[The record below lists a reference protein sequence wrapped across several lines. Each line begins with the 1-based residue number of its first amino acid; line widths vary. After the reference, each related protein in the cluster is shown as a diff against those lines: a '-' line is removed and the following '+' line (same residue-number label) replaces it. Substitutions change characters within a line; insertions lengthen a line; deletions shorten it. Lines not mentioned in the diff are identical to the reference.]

1 MVYISEIIEGRVPEG
16 TETDIRGWIHRT
28 RSSGKLSFVVIRDS
42 TDIIQVT
49 VRKGNVPD
57 EDFEA
62 AKNALVESS
71 VMIKGKVKKDERAPG
86 GYELQAS
93 SFKVFHYSEVYPIT
107 KDQSDEFLLDQRHL
121 WLRSTEMQAT
131 LRIRSAVFNALRTWF
146 YGHGFNEVQ
155 SPTFVSGACEGGSTL
170 FEVPFFKERKVY
182 LSQSWQLYAEAMVM
196 SLDKIFTIAPSF
208 RAEKSRTRRHLAE
221 FWHCEAEV
229 AWIGNDEMM
238 ALEEDLIPFVVQS
251 IIKNNRRDL
260 EKLNRDISKLEKC
273 QKPFERIRYEKAE
286 ELLATKGVA
295 PATPGDLGYEEE
307 KVLTEFFDRPF
318 FVTHFPKK
326 AKAFYHRPDP
336 TNPNVVLCHD
346 LLAPEGYGEIIGGG
360 ERIYDKEQLLA
371 RMKEEGLD
379 TEPYNWYIDLR
390 RFGTVPHSGFGCG
403 VDRLVTWI
411 TGQSHIKYV
420 IPFPRMMR
428 RVYP

>member
-1 MVYISEIIEGRVPEG
+1 MVYISEILEGKVPEG

-86 GYELQAS
+86 GYELQAT

-251 IIKNNRRDL
+251 IIKNNKRDL

-336 TNPNVVLCHD
+336 TNPEVVLCHD

-411 TGQSHIKYV
+411 TGLSHIKYV

>member
-42 TDIIQVT
+42 TDTIQVT

-86 GYELQAS
+86 GYELQAT

-229 AWIGNDEMM
+229 AWVGNDEMM

>member
-1 MVYISEIIEGRVPEG
+1 MVYISEILEGKVPEG

-28 RSSGKLSFVVIRDS
+28 RSSGKICFVVIRDS
-42 TDIIQVT
+42 TDTIQVT
-49 VRKGNVPD
+49 VRKGNIPD

-71 VMIKGKVKKDERAPG
+71 VIIKGTVKKDDRAPG
-86 GYELQAS
+86 GYELQS
-93 SFKVFHYSEVYPIT
+93 TSFKVFHYSEVYPIT

-146 YGHGFNEVQ
+146 YSHGFNEVQ

-229 AWIGNDEMM
+229 AWIGNDEIM
-238 ALEEDLIPFVVQS
+238 ALEEELIPYVVQT
-251 IIKNNRRDL
+251 IIEKNRKDL
-260 EKLNRDISKLEKC
+260 EKLNRDISKLQKC

-307 KVLTEFFDRPF
+307 KVLTEFFDKPF
-318 FVTHFPKK
+318 FITHFPKK

-336 TNPNVVLCHD
+336 KDPEHVLCHD

-360 ERIYDKEQLLA
+360 ERIYDKDELLG
-371 RMKEEGLD
+371 RMKEEGMD
-379 TEPYNWYIDLR
+379 PEPYNWYIDLR
-390 RFGTVPHSGFGCG
+390 RYGTVPHSGFGLG
-403 VDRLVTWI
+403 MDRLVTWI
-411 TGQSHIKYV
+411 TGLSHIKYV

>member
-1 MVYISEIIEGRVPEG
+1 MVYISEILEGHVPEAK
-16 TETDIRGWIHRT
+16 ETDIRGWIHRT
-28 RSSGKLSFVVIRDS
+28 RSSGKICFVVIRDS
-42 TDIIQVT
+42 TDTIQVT

-71 VMIKGKVKKDERAPG
+71 VNVKGTVKKDERAPG
-86 GYELQAS
+86 GYELQS
-93 SFKVFHYSEVYPIT
+93 TSFKVFHSAEVYPIT
-107 KDQSDEFLLDQRHL
+107 KDQSDEFLLDNRHL
-121 WLRSTEMQAT
+121 WLRSIEMQST

-146 YGHGFNEVQ
+146 NEHGFHEVQ

-229 AWIGNDEMM
+229 AWIGNNEMM
-238 ALEEDLIPFVVQS
+238 ALEEELIPYIVQTVVE
-251 IIKNNRRDL
+251 KNKKDL
-260 EKLNRDISKLEKC
+260 DKLGRDITKLKNC
-273 QKPFERIRYEKAE
+273 QKPFERVRYSKAE
-286 ELLATKGVA
+286 ELLAQKGVA
-295 PATPGDLGYEEE
+295 PETPGDLGYEEE
-307 KVLTEFFDRPF
+307 KVLTEFFDKPF

-336 TNPNVVLCHD
+336 AEPEVVLCHD

-360 ERIYDKEQLLA
+360 ERIYDKEELLK
-371 RMKEEGLD
+371 RMNEEGLD

-390 RFGTVPHSGFGCG
+390 RYGTVPHSGFGLG
-403 VDRLVTWI
+403 VDRLVAWI
-411 TGQSHIKYV
+411 TGLSHIKYV